1 MTMMSD
7 RYRIERLPNG
17 LIRVFDLASKL
28 SACYHADGT
37 YRHGDLRAATL
48 DELLASAGGRLVA
61 EGGYLSLPRTHR
73 EQQLIEEGIPQ

>member
-1 MTMMSD
+1 MND

-17 LIRVFDLASKL
+17 LMRVFDVASKL

-48 DELLASAGGRLVA
+48 DALLASAESDYLV
-61 EGGYLSLPRTHR
+61 LPHAQRAPA
-73 EQQLIEEGIPQ
+73 LIEELIPQ

>member
-1 MTMMSD
+1 MNN
-7 RYRIERLPNG
+7 RYRVERLPNG

-48 DELLASAGGRLVA
+48 DELLAAAENEYLIIPSAQ
-61 EGGYLSLPRTHR
+61 RTLQPIQ
-73 EQQLIEEGIPQ
+73 EQISQ

>member
-1 MTMMSD
+1 MND

-37 YRHGDLRAATL
+37 EWHGDLRAATL
-48 DELLASAGGRLVA
+48 AELLGDEERDGWCVEQPTEELVT
-61 EGGYLSLPRTHR
+61 L
-73 EQQLIEEGIPQ
+73 